1 MTDQQKSELDAIAL
15 SSLISS
21 RICHDLVNP
30 VGALS
35 SGLDVLNDPT
45 MDDEAMTEAA
55 LDLVRQSAEK
65 SVALLKFARLAYGVS
80 GGHGAEVPLDEA
92 KEILLGLFAWSKAD
106 LDWRLKPA
114 HAPKEVVK
122 SLMIL
127 AQAAGDCVPRG
138 GVVSVFEADG
148 GVTIRAEGPRIFLN
162 DSIAKALAGDTQD
175 LSPKNTPLYLAGLM
189 CRERGGFVEAMVLE
203 AQAVVFRVE
212 NLGIEARPEETL
224 TAS

>member
-1 MTDQQKSELDAIAL
+1 MTEQKNAGLNAIEL

-80 GGHGAEVPLDEA
+80 GGRGAEIPLDEA
-92 KEILLGLFAWSKAD
+92 REILQGIFAWSKAD
-106 LDWRLKPA
+106 LDWRLPSVQTA
-114 HAPKEVVK
+114 KEIVK

-127 AQAAGDCVPRG
+127 VQTASDCVPRG
-138 GVVSVFEADG
+138 GVVSVFEAEG
-148 GVTIRAEGPRIFLN
+148 GFTIRAEGPRIFLN
-162 DSIAKALAGDTQD
+162 DTVAQALAGDAHE
-175 LSPKNTPLYLAGLM
+175 LLPKNTPLYLAGLM
-189 CRERGGFVEAMVLE
+189 CRERGGYVEATVLE
-203 AQAVVFRVE
+203 GEAVVFRVE
-212 NLGIEARPEETL
+212 NVALQALPGEAL